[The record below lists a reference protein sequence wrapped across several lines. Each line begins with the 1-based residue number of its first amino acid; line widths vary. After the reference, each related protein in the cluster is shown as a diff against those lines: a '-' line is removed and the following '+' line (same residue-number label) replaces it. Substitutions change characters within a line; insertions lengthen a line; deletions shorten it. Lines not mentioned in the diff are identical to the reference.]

1 MSNENYRRGEQIRRE
16 VLGSKRVDATLADP
30 EDFSRTMI
38 EVTTEFAWGQIWTRP
53 GIDRRTRSFMTLAM
67 LAALNR
73 PHEIAVHVR
82 GALNNGLSR
91 DEIKEIFLHVLPYC
105 GAPAA
110 IDGTAIA
117 KQVFAE
123 IDAEA

>member
-1 MSNENYRRGEQIRRE
+1 MTSEAYKKGEQVRRE
-16 VLGSKRVDATLADP
+16 VLGSKRVDSTMKDP
-30 EDFSRTMI
+30 EDFSRAMM

-82 GALNNGLSR
+82 GALNNGLTR

-110 IDGTAIA
+110 IDATGIA

-123 IDAEA
+123 IDAE

>member
-1 MSNENYRRGEQIRRE
+1 MTTVGTEAKKDDNRGDRSEMHRRQR
-16 VLGSKRVDATLADP
+16 SKN
-30 EDFSRTMI
+30 
-38 EVTTEFAWGQIWTRP
+38 
-53 GIDRRTRSFMTLAM
+53 LAM

-82 GALNNGLSR
+82 GTLNNGSSR

-123 IDAEA
+123 IDSES

>member
-1 MSNENYRRGEQIRRE
+1 MSNEKYAAGEKMRRA
-16 VLGSKRVDATLADP
+16 VLGDKRVDATMADP
-30 EDFSRTMI
+30 DDFARPLM
-38 EVTTEFAWGQIWTRP
+38 ELTTEFAWGTIWTRP
-53 GIDRRTRSFMTLAM
+53 ALDRRTRSFMNLAM

-82 GALNNGLSR
+82 GALNNGLTR
-91 DEIKEIFLHVLPYC
+91 EEIQEVFLHVLPYC

-110 IDGTAIA
+110 IDATAVA

-123 IDAEA
+123 IDAE

>member
-1 MSNENYRRGEQIRRE
+1 MTSEAFKKGEQVRRE
-16 VLGSKRVDATLADP
+16 VLGAERVNATMKDP
-30 EDFSRTMI
+30 NDFAYTMM
-38 EVTTEFAWGQIWTRP
+38 ETCTEFAWGQIWTRP
-53 GIDRRTRSFMTLAM
+53 AIDRRTRSFMTLAM

-82 GALNNGLSR
+82 GALNNGLTR
-91 DEIKEIFLHVLPYC
+91 EEIKEIFLHVLPYC

-110 IDGTAIA
+110 IDATGVA

-123 IDAEA
+123 IDAKK

>member
-1 MSNENYRRGEQIRRE
+1 MRTLMAQGDPSHYTLPGIDQ
-16 VLGSKRVDATLADP
+16 LAPDLKRIIDEAL
-30 EDFSRTMI
+30 F
-38 EVTTEFAWGQIWTRP
+38 GQIWTRP

-82 GALNNGLSR
+82 GTLNNGLSR

-123 IDAEA
+123 IVSES

>member
-1 MSNENYRRGEQIRRE
+1 MSNENYRRGEQTRRE
-16 VLGSKRVDATLADP
+16 VLGDKRVDASLADP
-30 EDFSRTMI
+30 QDFGRTMT
-38 EVTTEFAWGQIWTRP
+38 EVTTQFAWGQIWTRP
-53 GIDRRTRSFMTLAM
+53 GTARRTCSFMTLAM

-82 GALNNGLSR
+82 GTLNNGLSR

-123 IDAEA
+123 IDSET

>member
-1 MSNENYRRGEQIRRE
+1 MTSEAYKKGEEVRRE
-16 VLGSKRVDATLADP
+16 VLGSERVDATMKDP
-30 EDFSRTMI
+30 SDFSYAMM

-53 GIDRRTRSFMTLAM
+53 AIDRRTRSFMTLAM

-82 GALNNGLSR
+82 GALNNGLTR
-91 DEIKEIFLHVLPYC
+91 EEIKEIFLHVLPYC

-110 IDGTAIA
+110 IDATGVA
-117 KQVFAE
+117 KQVFE
-123 IDAEA
+123 ELDAQ

>member
-1 MSNENYRRGEQIRRE
+1 MTSEAYKKGEQVRRE
-16 VLGSKRVDATLADP
+16 VLGSKRVDSTMKDP
-30 EDFSRTMI
+30 ADFSRAMM

-82 GALNNGLSR
+82 GALNNGLTR
-91 DEIKEIFLHVLPYC
+91 DEIKENFLHVLPYC

-110 IDGTAIA
+110 IDATGVA

-123 IDAEA
+123 IDAE